1 MGVWWKDSSGKARL
15 GLAAGGVGPPRGPL
29 DFLPSIDFRRRKA
42 MQKLA
47 LVTALAA
54 AIVVPIVLSASSAQA
69 AGRLVWGDR
78 DFEIIRWSYG
88 DCKIWFDDNGP
99 PWGDGWRVLADRLP
113 TWDAALARLRWLQA
127 RGMCAPS

>member
-1 MGVWWKDSSGKARL
+1 
-15 GLAAGGVGPPRGPL
+15 
-29 DFLPSIDFRRRKA
+29 

-88 DCKIWFDDNGP
+88 DCKIWRNDINGP
-99 PWGDGWRVLADRLP
+99 WGPGWQAVAY
-113 TWDAALARLRWLQA
+113 ARTYPEAGGKLQA
-127 RGMCAPS
+127 LIARRTCR